1 MLQGSGVRVRTGI
14 LACSLIAAVVGAFQ
28 VQQAQAQEFRGRIN
42 GVVTD
47 ESGAILP
54 GVTVTANSPALIQP
68 QVATTGEDGNYRLI
82 ALPPGLYI
90 VSFEI
95 SGFQTVKQ
103 ENIRVVI
110 GQTLT
115 VDMKLAVATLQE
127 AVTVQAEAPV
137 LDRTTTT
144 VSTNFTKELLTEIP
158 NARDIWAAMSQAP
171 GLQMTGYDVGGS
183 HTGTQTGYITYGLS
197 QQNTTKLEGINTT
210 EAASANAGYFDFG
223 SFEEFQV
230 GGAGNGAEQDVP
242 GASLNVTVKS
252 GGDNFS
258 GTWYSD
264 WEGKGSVS
272 NNVANDLTVPGGIK
286 DGFKAPN
293 TAGGLRSGNPID
305 KQYDINASGGGPLYR
320 GKAWFF
326 VSYRLN
332 DQYRTIIGLDQLAQS
347 KLTNYTGKGTF
358 QLSRSNQLIGF
369 WNKRT
374 KLQPLRDFSTLVPV
388 SASYYQGSRNYPMKL
403 EWTSIL
409 SDRLFLSVLG
419 AQWYNFF
426 PLRPTYEGG
435 IGDRASLQPGRID
448 IPTGQFFDGGANNY
462 YQDRKRYKP
471 QFAATLSYFKDGWK
485 GSHDLKLG
493 VEWKRDRRHEGN
505 DQPFDIFYRDRGGV
519 PVEVDLYNTPVVGT
533 TDVVNHS
540 VYLRDDWKLSSR
552 LTLNLGLRIE
562 HYVDGWPEQQQ
573 TPNGIPV
580 LDGIN
585 DPRITS
591 FLADRTV
598 AARNVADTWTAGPR
612 IGFAYDLSGTG
623 RQVIKGYYGR
633 FYFNSAD
640 IIADNENPVG
650 DASLRYRM
658 TDLNG
663 NRLLDG
669 PNELGAFLQ
678 TIGGAGF
685 VRVDPNLK
693 RPYGEEL
700 SGHYEHEVFNGLTAR
715 GSYVYKNVRN
725 DWAEIDIA
733 RIGEYTRPQNVADI
747 GVDGVAGTSDDSTV
761 SLLDL
766 SATGLATDRVFTNPE
781 DYKSDYHTL
790 EVALNRRFR
799 DGWMVLTS
807 FGYTWLSQH
816 NGVTSTTSAVDSVG
830 LSKTFN
836 WSPNQRRFGADGGRE
851 DTTIWNYKVIG
862 RYVLPWDF
870 GLSGSYKLQSGRQW
884 GRTIAASLTNAGN
897 QTVRVEPA
905 NFNRAP
911 NVGIFDIRADK
922 SFTLPNKMG
931 RLTAMVDVFNLTN
944 SSTVTNFRIT
954 TGATF
959 QEILAILDP
968 RIVRFGVRYEF

>member
-1 MLQGSGVRVRTGI
+1 MCPGLFARSDRRTDHASGLWVRVRTGI

-47 ESGAILP
+47 DSGAILP
-54 GVTVTANSPALIQP
+54 GVTVTATSPALIQT

-82 ALPPGLYI
+82 ALPPGLYT
-90 VSFEI
+90 VSFELT
-95 SGFQTVKQ
+95 GFQSVKQ
-103 ENIRVVI
+103 ENVRVVI
-110 GQTLT
+110 GQTLS
-115 VDMKLAVATLQE
+115 VDIKLAVATLQE

-272 NNVANDLTVPGGIK
+272 NNVANELTVPGGIK
-286 DGFKAPN
+286 DGYKAPN
-293 TAGGLRSGNPID
+293 SAGGLRSGNPID
-305 KQYDINASGGGPLYR
+305 RQYDLNASGGGPLYR

-435 IGDRASLQPGRID
+435 IGDRASLQPGRQD
-448 IPTGQFFDGGANNY
+448 LDTLAFFDGGANNY

-493 VEWKRDRRHEGN
+493 FEWKRDRRHEGN
-505 DQPFDIFYRDRGGV
+505 DQPFDIFYRDRAGV

-533 TDVVNHS
+533 TDVKNHS
-540 VYLRDDWKLSSR
+540 SLSERRLEAHQPAHAESRSTHRTLRRWLARTAAGAERHSGARRDQRSAHHELPRGTHGRRARRRGD
-552 LTLNLGLRIE
+552 
-562 HYVDGWPEQQQ
+562 VDGRPAHRLRLRHQRHGPPGREGLLRPLLFQLGGHHRRQRK
-573 TPNGIPV
+573 PG
-580 LDGIN
+580 
-585 DPRITS
+585 R
-591 FLADRTV
+591 RRV
-598 AARNVADTWTAGPR
+598 AA
-612 IGFAYDLSGTG
+612 L
-623 RQVIKGYYGR
+623 
-633 FYFNSAD
+633 
-640 IIADNENPVG
+640 
-650 DASLRYRM
+650 
-658 TDLNG
+658 
-663 NRLLDG
+663 
-669 PNELGAFLQ
+669 
-678 TIGGAGF
+678 
-685 VRVDPNLK
+685 
-693 RPYGEEL
+693 
-700 SGHYEHEVFNGLTAR
+700 
-715 GSYVYKNVRN
+715 
-725 DWAEIDIA
+725 
-733 RIGEYTRPQNVADI
+733 
-747 GVDGVAGTSDDSTV
+747 SDDRSQRQP
-761 SLLDL
+761 
-766 SATGLATDRVFTNPE
+766 SA
-781 DYKSDYHTL
+781 
-790 EVALNRRFR
+790 RRPR
-799 DGWMVLTS
+799 TS
-807 FGYTWLSQH
+807 
-816 NGVTSTTSAVDSVG
+816 SARS
-830 LSKTFN
+830 
-836 WSPNQRRFGADGGRE
+836 
-851 DTTIWNYKVIG
+851 
-862 RYVLPWDF
+862 
-870 GLSGSYKLQSGRQW
+870 
-884 GRTIAASLTNAGN
+884 
-897 QTVRVEPA
+897 
-905 NFNRAP
+905 
-911 NVGIFDIRADK
+911 
-922 SFTLPNKMG
+922 
-931 RLTAMVDVFNLTN
+931 
-944 SSTVTNFRIT
+944 
-954 TGATF
+954 
-959 QEILAILDP
+959 
-968 RIVRFGVRYEF
+968 

>member
-1 MLQGSGVRVRTGI
+1 MPGLFARSRQEDGPCFRALGYAYRTGI

-47 ESGAILP
+47 DSGAILP
-54 GVTVTANSPALIQP
+54 GVTVTATSPALIQT

-82 ALPPGLYI
+82 ALPPGLYT
-90 VSFEI
+90 VSFELT
-95 SGFQTVKQ
+95 GFQSVKQ

-115 VDMKLAVATLQE
+115 VDIKLAVATLQE

-264 WEGKGSVS
+264 WEGKGTVS
-272 NNVANDLTVPGGIK
+272 NNVADELTVPGGIK

-293 TAGGLRSGNPID
+293 SAGGLRSGNPID
-305 KQYDINASGGGPLYR
+305 RQYDINASGGGPLYR

-388 SASYYQGSRNYPMKL
+388 SAAYYQGSRNYPMKL

-448 IPTGQFFDGGANNY
+448 IPHAGSSST
-462 YQDRKRYKP
+462 
-471 QFAATLSYFKDGWK
+471 AARTTTIRI
-485 GSHDLKLG
+485 GSATN
-493 VEWKRDRRHEGN
+493 R
-505 DQPFDIFYRDRGGV
+505 
-519 PVEVDLYNTPVVGT
+519 
-533 TDVVNHS
+533 
-540 VYLRDDWKLSSR
+540 SSR
-552 LTLNLGLRIE
+552 
-562 HYVDGWPEQQQ
+562 
-573 TPNGIPV
+573 
-580 LDGIN
+580 
-585 DPRITS
+585 PRCRTS
-591 FLADRTV
+591 R
-598 AARNVADTWTAGPR
+598 TAGR
-612 IGFAYDLSGTG
+612 ARTISNWASSG
-623 RQVIKGYYGR
+623 
-633 FYFNSAD
+633 SA
-640 IIADNENPVG
+640 
-650 DASLRYRM
+650 
-658 TDLNG
+658 
-663 NRLLDG
+663 
-669 PNELGAFLQ
+669 
-678 TIGGAGF
+678 IGGMKGTIS
-685 VRVDPNLK
+685 R
-693 RPYGEEL
+693 
-700 SGHYEHEVFNGLTAR
+700 ST
-715 GSYVYKNVRN
+715 SS
-725 DWAEIDIA
+725 IA
-733 RIGEYTRPQNVADI
+733 IAAACPSKSISTTRR
-747 GVDGVAGTSDDSTV
+747 S
-761 SLLDL
+761 
-766 SATGLATDRVFTNPE
+766 SAPP
-781 DYKSDYHTL
+781 
-790 EVALNRRFR
+790 
-799 DGWMVLTS
+799 
-807 FGYTWLSQH
+807 
-816 NGVTSTTSAVDSVG
+816 TST
-830 LSKTFN
+830 
-836 WSPNQRRFGADGGRE
+836 
-851 DTTIWNYKVIG
+851 I
-862 RYVLPWDF
+862 
-870 GLSGSYKLQSGRQW
+870 
-884 GRTIAASLTNAGN
+884 
-897 QTVRVEPA
+897 RVS
-905 NFNRAP
+905 
-911 NVGIFDIRADK
+911 I
-922 SFTLPNKMG
+922 
-931 RLTAMVDVFNLTN
+931 
-944 SSTVTNFRIT
+944 
-954 TGATF
+954 
-959 QEILAILDP
+959 
-968 RIVRFGVRYEF
+968 

>member
-47 ESGAILP
+47 DSGAILP
-54 GVTVTANSPALIQP
+54 GVTVTATSPALIQT

-82 ALPPGLYI
+82 ALPPGLYT
-90 VSFEI
+90 VSFELT
-95 SGFQTVKQ
+95 GFQSVKQ

-115 VDMKLAVATLQE
+115 VDIKLAVATLQE

-264 WEGKGSVS
+264 WEGKGTVS
-272 NNVANDLTVPGGIK
+272 NNVADEFAVAGGIK

-293 TAGGLRSGNPID
+293 TVGGLRSGNPID
-305 KQYDINASGGGPLYR
+305 RQYDINASGGGPLYR

-326 VSYRLN
+326 LSYRLN

-388 SASYYQGSRNYPMKL
+388 SAAYYQGSRNYPMKL

-435 IGDRASLQPGRID
+435 IGDRAGLQPGRMD
-448 IPTGQFFDGGANNY
+448 LDTQGFFDGGANNY

-493 VEWKRDRRHEGN
+493 VEWKRDRRMEGN
-505 DQPFDIFYRDRGGV
+505 DQPFDIFYRDRAGV
-519 PVEVDLYNTPVVGT
+519 PVEVDLYNTPVVGI
-533 TDVVNHS
+533 TDVNNQS
-540 VYLRDDWKLSSR
+540 LYLRDDWKLTNR

-562 HYVDGWPEQQQ
+562 HYVDGWPEQEQ

-580 LDGIN
+580 LAGIN
-585 DPRITS
+585 DARITS

-598 AARNVADTWTAGPR
+598 GARNVADTWTAGPR
-612 IGFAYDLSGTG
+612 VGFAYDLSGTG
-623 RQVIKGYYGR
+623 RQVVKGYYGR

-640 IIADNENPVG
+640 IVADNENPVG

-669 PNELGAFLQ
+669 PAELGAFL
-678 TIGGAGF
+678 TTVGGAGF

-700 SGHYEHEVFNGLTAR
+700 SGHYEHEVITGLTAR

-733 RIGEYTRPQNVADI
+733 RIGEYTRPQDVIDN
-747 GVDGVAGTSDDSTV
+747 GVDGVRGTGDDATI
-761 SLLDL
+761 SLVDL
-766 SATGLATDRVFTNPE
+766 SRTGLPSDRVFTNPE
-781 DYKSDYHTL
+781 GYKSDYHTV
-790 EVALNRRFR
+790 EMAINRRFK

-830 LSKTFN
+830 LAKTFN
-836 WSPNQRRFGADGGRE
+836 WSPNQRRFGDGGRE
-851 DTTIWNYKVIG
+851 DTTIWNYKLIG
-862 RYVLPWDF
+862 RYSLPYDF

-884 GRTIAASLTNAGN
+884 GRTISAALTNAGS

-922 SFTLPNKMG
+922 SFTLPGKAG
-931 RLTAMVDVFNLTN
+931 RLTAILDVFNLTN

-959 QEILAILDP
+959 QEVLAILDP

>member
-1 MLQGSGVRVRTGI
+1 M
-14 LACSLIAAVVGAFQ
+14 
-28 VQQAQAQEFRGRIN
+28 
-42 GVVTD
+42 
-47 ESGAILP
+47 
-54 GVTVTANSPALIQP
+54 
-68 QVATTGEDGNYRLI
+68 ATTGEDGNYRLI
-82 ALPPGLYI
+82 ALPPGLYT
-90 VSFEI
+90 VTFELT
-95 SGFQTVKQ
+95 GFQVVKQ
-103 ENIRVVI
+103 ENVRVVI
-110 GQTLT
+110 GQTLS
-115 VDMKLAVATLQE
+115 VDIKLAVATLQE

-183 HTGTQTGYITYGLS
+183 HTGTQSGYITYGLS

-272 NNVANDLTVPGGIK
+272 NNVANELTIPGGIK

-293 TAGGLRSGNPID
+293 SAGGLRSGNPID
-305 KQYDINASGGGPLYR
+305 RQYDLNASGGGPLYR

-326 VSYRLN
+326 LSYRLN

-471 QFAATLSYFKDGWK
+471 QFATTLSYFKDGWK

-493 VEWKRDRRHEGN
+493 FEWKRDRRMEGN

-519 PVEVDLYNTPVVGT
+519 PVEVDLYNTPVVGI
-533 TDVVNHS
+533 TDVNNQS
-540 VYLRDDWKLSSR
+540 LYLRDDWKLTNR

-562 HYVDGWPEQQQ
+562 HYVDGWPEQEQ
-573 TPNGIPV
+573 TPNGIPA
-580 LDGIN
+580 LAGIN

-591 FLADRTV
+591 FLAERTV
-598 AARNVADTWTAGPR
+598 GARNVADTWTAGPR
-612 IGFAYDLSGTG
+612 IGFAYDLTGNG
-623 RQVIKGYYGR
+623 RQVVKGYYGR

-640 IIADNENPVG
+640 IVADNENPVG

-669 PNELGAFLQ
+669 PAELGAFL
-678 TIGGAGF
+678 TTVGGAGF

-700 SGHYEHEVFNGLTAR
+700 SGHYEHEVITGLTAR

-725 DWAEIDIA
+725 DWAEIDVA
-733 RIGEYTRPQNVADI
+733 RIGEYTRPQSV
-747 GVDGVAGTSDDSTV
+747 VDPGIDAVVGTGDDATL
-761 SLLDL
+761 SLVDL
-766 SATGLATDRVFTNPE
+766 TQTGLPSDRLFTNPE
-781 DYKSDYHTL
+781 GYKSDYHTV
-790 EVALNRRFR
+790 EMAINRRFK

-807 FGYTWLSQH
+807 FGYTWLAQH

-836 WSPNQRRFGADGGRE
+836 WSPNQRNFGDGGRE
-851 DTTIWNYKVIG
+851 NTTLWNYKLIG
-862 RYVLPWDF
+862 RYVLPFDF
-870 GLSGSYKLQSGRQW
+870 GVSGSYKLQSGRQW
-884 GRTIAASLTNAGN
+884 GRTVSASLVNAGN

-922 SFTLPNKMG
+922 SFTLPGKAG
-931 RLTAMVDVFNLTN
+931 RLTAIVDIFNLTN

>member
-1 MLQGSGVRVRTGI
+1 
-14 LACSLIAAVVGAFQ
+14 
-28 VQQAQAQEFRGRIN
+28 
-42 GVVTD
+42 
-47 ESGAILP
+47 
-54 GVTVTANSPALIQP
+54 
-68 QVATTGEDGNYRLI
+68 
-82 ALPPGLYI
+82 
-90 VSFEI
+90 
-95 SGFQTVKQ
+95 
-103 ENIRVVI
+103 
-110 GQTLT
+110 
-115 VDMKLAVATLQE
+115 
-127 AVTVQAEAPV
+127 
-137 LDRTTTT
+137 
-144 VSTNFTKELLTEIP
+144 
-158 NARDIWAAMSQAP
+158 
-171 GLQMTGYDVGGS
+171 
-183 HTGTQTGYITYGLS
+183 
-197 QQNTTKLEGINTT
+197 
-210 EAASANAGYFDFG
+210 
-223 SFEEFQV
+223 
-230 GGAGNGAEQDVP
+230 
-242 GASLNVTVKS
+242 
-252 GGDNFS
+252 
-258 GTWYSD
+258 
-264 WEGKGSVS
+264 
-272 NNVANDLTVPGGIK
+272 
-286 DGFKAPN
+286 
-293 TAGGLRSGNPID
+293 
-305 KQYDINASGGGPLYR
+305 
-320 GKAWFF
+320 
-326 VSYRLN
+326 
-332 DQYRTIIGLDQLAQS
+332 
-347 KLTNYTGKGTF
+347 
-358 QLSRSNQLIGF
+358 
-369 WNKRT
+369 
-374 KLQPLRDFSTLVPV
+374 
-388 SASYYQGSRNYPMKL
+388 
-403 EWTSIL
+403 
-409 SDRLFLSVLG
+409 
-419 AQWYNFF
+419 
-426 PLRPTYEGG
+426 
-435 IGDRASLQPGRID
+435 
-448 IPTGQFFDGGANNY
+448 
-462 YQDRKRYKP
+462 
-471 QFAATLSYFKDGWK
+471 
-485 GSHDLKLG
+485 
-493 VEWKRDRRHEGN
+493 
-505 DQPFDIFYRDRGGV
+505 
-519 PVEVDLYNTPVVGT
+519 
-533 TDVVNHS
+533 
-540 VYLRDDWKLSSR
+540 